1 MPSRRRRKRPSRTSP
16 DVQSEDSRT
25 FSLLLLEI
33 SAGGP
38 KRPLSAVL
46 ENLQRLVPW
55 RSPPDE
61 PGPSTRPTVAQDFTM
76 LQIRGG
82 DKFLSVVK
90 PLEANLHVG
99 IPVGGAKSR
108 VSSSEPIP

>member
-1 MPSRRRRKRPSRTSP
+1 
-16 DVQSEDSRT
+16 
-25 FSLLLLEI
+25 
-33 SAGGP
+33 
-38 KRPLSAVL
+38 
-46 ENLQRLVPW
+46 
-55 RSPPDE
+55 
-61 PGPSTRPTVAQDFTM
+61 M

-108 VSSSEPIP
+108 VSSSEPIPLLLGVPQPQSGSSVDATYANLSRNALGTLPDQQRDPGSGKEQNGARFRNHASRHGRSDVDS